1 MELLQEI
8 LAVTY
13 QVMRIYYYIM
23 IITIILSWLPIRD
36 SGVFRALY
44 RLTAPYLN
52 IFRGWLVIRGID
64 LSPIIGLLFY
74 RFVMFMLRNAIF

>member
-1 MELLQEI
+1 MELFQNI
-8 LAVTY
+8 LRITY
-13 QVMRIYYYIM
+13 EVMRIYYYIM
-23 IITIILSWLPIRD
+23 IVTIILSWLPIRN
-36 SGVFRALY
+36 STFFRALY

-52 IFRGWLVIRGID
+52 IFRGWLVIKGID